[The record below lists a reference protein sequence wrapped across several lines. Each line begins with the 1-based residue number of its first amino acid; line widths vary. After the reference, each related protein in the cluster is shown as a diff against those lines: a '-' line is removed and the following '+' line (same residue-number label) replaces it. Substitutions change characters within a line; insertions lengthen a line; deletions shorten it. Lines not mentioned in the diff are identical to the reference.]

1 MADLNKEDY
10 NILKKIADKHAD
22 ISLEELVYVYGKES
36 SFGKNKSRKGS
47 SYHGSFQFGKDAI
60 NTLNDSGFS
69 FTLKDA
75 KENLSKSAEAYVYMT
90 RINNRK
96 FDNFKQQYGIAEGEL
111 KDYSSITKNY
121 LLHQQGA
128 NGLASILKT
137 ISTGTTE
144 DLPQGSYTTTRMAL
158 YDAETGEG
166 GPITRKGSI
175 TRNKMI
181 ENLTKKQKDYFIDET
196 ETVPEA
202 SRYFIQSVNDQ
213 LNSVGNE
220 VKDSL
225 NKYKKDSEDT
235 SFLFPDNNFLPDDIP
250 V

>member
-10 NILKKIADKHAD
+10 NTLKKVADKHAD

-111 KDYSSITKNY
+111 KDLDNPITKNY

-137 ISTGTTE
+137 ISTG
-144 DLPQGSYTTTRMAL
+144 SYETTRMAL
-158 YDAETGEG
+158 YDAETGEK

-202 SRYFIQSVNDQ
+202 SRYFIESVNDQ

-225 NKYKKDSEDT
+225 NKYEKDSEDT

>member
-10 NILKKIADKHAD
+10 NTLKKIADKHAD

-96 FDNFKQQYGIAEGEL
+96 FNDFKKQYGIAEGEL

-144 DLPQGSYTTTRMAL
+144 DLPQGSYATTRMAL
-158 YDAETGEG
+158 YDIDTGKR
-166 GPITRKGSI
+166 GPITRKGGL

-181 ENLTKKQKDYFIDET
+181 ENLTKEQKDYFIDKT

-202 SRYFIQSVNDQ
+202 SRYFIESVNDQ

-235 SFLFPDNNFLPDDIP
+235 SFLFPNNNFLPDDIP